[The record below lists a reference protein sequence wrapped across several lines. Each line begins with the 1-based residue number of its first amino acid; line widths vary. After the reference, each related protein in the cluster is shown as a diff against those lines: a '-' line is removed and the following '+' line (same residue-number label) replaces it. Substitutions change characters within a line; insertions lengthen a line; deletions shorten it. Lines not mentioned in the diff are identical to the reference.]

1 MFFINVHIPEIKKT
15 LEAEFLPDFQ
25 NFYTKI
31 LKKVSTFQKYILT
44 KYIGWLRGKKMTKNQ
59 FFC

>member
-1 MFFINVHIPEIKKT
+1 M

-31 LKKVSTFQKYILT
+31 FRKVSPFQKYIL
-44 KYIGWLRGKKMTKNQ
+44 KNIYRMVKGSKNDKKSK
-59 FFC
+59 FL

>member
-1 MFFINVHIPEIKKT
+1 M
-15 LEAEFLPDFQ
+15 LEAEFLPDYQ

-44 KYIGWLRGKKMTKNQ
+44 KYIGWLRGKKMTKNN
-59 FFC
+59 FFCEKKTKF